1 MSRLLMWLALVF
13 LVLFAVRSKLREL
26 QMRNQPR
33 RGTQDAPGA
42 AAGGQGGQ
50 GGQGGAAGADAGGGT
65 AGWRARAAQRASD
78 EAETMLC
85 CAHCGVYYPASET
98 VQLNGLDYC
107 SPAHAGLP
115 PR

>member
-1 MSRLLMWLALVF
+1 MWLALVF

-26 QMRNQPR
+26 QFRNQPPR
-33 RGTQDAPGA
+33 RAPADGPD
-42 AAGGQGGQ
+42 GR
-50 GGQGGAAGADAGGGT
+50 GGAQAPRAGGT
-65 AGWRARAAQRASD
+65 AGEIES
-78 EAETMLC
+78 MLC

-98 VQLNGLDYC
+98 VQLNGQDYC

>member
-1 MSRLLMWLALVF
+1 MWLALVF

-26 QMRNQPR
+26 QFRNQPR
-33 RGTQDAPGA
+33 RGPQD
-42 AAGGQGGQ
+42 
-50 GGQGGAAGADAGGGT
+50 GGAPSPQPAQ
-65 AGWRARAAQRASD
+65 AAPRSSG
-78 EAETMLC
+78 EVETMLC

-98 VQLNGLDYC
+98 VQLNGQDYC

>member
-1 MSRLLMWLALVF
+1 MWLALVF

-26 QMRNQPR
+26 QFRNQPR
-33 RGTQDAPGA
+33 RGPQDGGMAGAAPGPAQA
-42 AAGGQGGQ
+42 APRSSG
-50 GGQGGAAGADAGGGT
+50 
-65 AGWRARAAQRASD
+65 
-78 EAETMLC
+78 EVETMLC